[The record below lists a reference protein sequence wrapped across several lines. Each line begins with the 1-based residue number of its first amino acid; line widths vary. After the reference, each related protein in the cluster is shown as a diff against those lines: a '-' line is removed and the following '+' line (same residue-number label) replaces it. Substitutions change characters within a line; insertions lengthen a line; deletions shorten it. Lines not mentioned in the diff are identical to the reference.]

1 MDRRWAVLAGVS
13 AALVG
18 LGVAELLSAL
28 LRVRVSPVLAVGE
41 AIIEITP
48 GALAE
53 RAIDAVGRAD
63 KPLLVAGVLLG
74 VLAVSAL
81 AGVVATWHSSA
92 GVLIMAAQ
100 AGVAALAAMSRAE
113 ASPYDLLPPLV
124 AGAMSI
130 VVLDLLL
137 RRTPTHGSAHA
148 G

>member
-1 MDRRWAVLAGVS
+1 VDRRWAVLAGVS

-81 AGVVATWHSSA
+81 AGVVATLVQLSRCADHGCA
-92 GVLIMAAQ
+92 GR
-100 AGVAALAAMSRAE
+100 GPRR
-113 ASPYDLLPPLV
+113 SP
-124 AGAMSI
+124 
-130 VVLDLLL
+130 
-137 RRTPTHGSAHA
+137 R
-148 G
+148 